1 LAHATQCYNCKK
13 FAKEISK
20 KKERKTTYRILKCKN
35 CGEFTLSS
43 ISYYLAVHGAM
54 EPSIVIKKIKPNT
67 KLWEKYYDK
76 NR

>member
-1 LAHATQCYNCKK
+1 MAHATQCYNCKK

-43 ISYYLAVHGAM
+43 ISYYLAVHLKCSK
-54 EPSIVIKKIKPNT
+54 ETPSKSYI
-67 KLWEKYYDK
+67 
-76 NR
+76 